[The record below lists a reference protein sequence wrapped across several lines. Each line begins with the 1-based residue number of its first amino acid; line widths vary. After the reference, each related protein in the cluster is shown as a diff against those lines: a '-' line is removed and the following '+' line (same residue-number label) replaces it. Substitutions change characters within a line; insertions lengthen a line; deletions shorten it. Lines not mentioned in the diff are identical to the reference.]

1 MAETSPGRPARVVV
15 VGGGITG
22 LTAAY
27 RIRQALGERVEITVV
42 DSAPKLGGK
51 LRTVDLAGVPADVGA
66 EAFVLRNP
74 AARTLVEELGLAGHL
89 VHPVLPAATV
99 HAGGRTVGLPART
112 MLGIPAE
119 PALVGDLLSAG
130 GAARVAREAELP
142 ALRLSADP
150 EAPDVSVGEVLA
162 ERMGRELVDRLVEPL
177 LGGVYAGRADLL
189 GLRAT
194 MPAVVAQ
201 LDRGAGS
208 LTAAAGAVLGPPPAR
223 ESARGPV
230 FGALRG
236 GMAGLVGELLR
247 RADPVV
253 RRGTPARA
261 LRPDG
266 RGWWVELGDARAP
279 EVCHA
284 DAVLLAVPP
293 PAARRLLAEVA
304 PTASEG
310 YARMDVA
317 SMAVVSL
324 ALPPDTALPESS
336 GVLLAVGE
344 RHREST
350 PFTAKAFTF
359 TARKWG
365 RDADQPVLLRASV
378 GRFGEAELLRRED
391 AELVAAVRADLAELT
406 GVTAAP
412 VDWRVTRWG
421 GGLPQY
427 GLEHTAAVARI
438 ERSVA
443 ELPGLAVAGAA
454 LHGVGIPACVDTAG
468 AAAARVVAHLRES
481 RSVRPMA
488 SETHCVR
495 RGGRR
500 HRRAIP

>member
-1 MAETSPGRPARVVV
+1 MPETSLGRPARVMV

-27 RIRQALGERVEITVV
+27 RIREALGDGVEITVV
-42 DSAPKLGGK
+42 ESAPSLGGK
-51 LRTVDLAGVPADVGA
+51 LRTVDLAGLPADVGA

-74 AARTLVEELGLAGHL
+74 AARTLVEELGLADRL
-89 VHPVLPAATV
+89 VHPVLSAATI
-99 HAGGRTVGLPART
+99 HAGGRTVGLPGRT

-119 PALVGDLLSAG
+119 PALVGDLLSAE
-130 GAARVAREAELP
+130 GAARVAGEARLP

-150 EAPDVSVGEVLA
+150 EEPDVSVGAVLA

-208 LTAAAGAVLGPPPAR
+208 LTEAAKAVLRPSPAA
-223 ESARGPV
+223 EGARGPV
-230 FGALRG
+230 FGAVRG
-236 GMAGLVGELLR
+236 GMSVLVEELLR

-253 RRGTPARA
+253 RRGAPARA
-261 LRPDG
+261 LRPDT

-284 DAVLLAVPP
+284 DAVVLAVPP
-293 PAARRLLAEVA
+293 PAARRLLDEVA
-304 PTASEG
+304 PAAAAG
-310 YARMDVA
+310 YAAMEVA

-324 ALPPDTALPESS
+324 ALPAGTVLPESS

-344 RHREST
+344 RHGST
-350 PFTAKAFTF
+350 SNPFTAKAFTF

-365 RDADQPVLLRASV
+365 READQPVLLRASV
-378 GRFGEAELLRRED
+378 GRFGEMELLRRED
-391 AELVAAVRADLAELT
+391 ADLVAAVRADLAELT
-406 GVTAAP
+406 GVAAEP
-412 VDWRVTRWG
+412 IDWTVTRWG

-427 GLEHTAAVARI
+427 GVEHTAAVARI

-443 ELPGLAVAGAA
+443 ALPGLAVAGAA
-454 LHGVGIPACVDTAG
+454 LRGVGIPACVDTAG
-468 AAAARVVAHLRES
+468 AAAARVVDHVRTS
-481 RSVRPMA
+481 RSVTP
-488 SETHCVR
+488 
-495 RGGRR
+495 
-500 HRRAIP
+500 AIPESQP

>member
-1 MAETSPGRPARVVV
+1 MPETSAGRPARVLVM
-15 VGGGITG
+15 GGGITG

-27 RIRQALGERVEITVV
+27 RIRQALGDRVEITVV
-42 DSAPKLGGK
+42 ESASTLGGK
-51 LRTVDLAGVPADVGA
+51 LRTVDLAGVPTDVGA

-74 AARTLVEELGLAGHL
+74 AARTLVEELGLADRL
-89 VHPVLPAATV
+89 VHPVLSAATV

-119 PALVGDLLSAG
+119 PALVGDLLSAE
-130 GAARVAREAELP
+130 GAARVAGETQLP
-142 ALRLSADP
+142 PLKLSADP

-208 LTAAAGAVLGPPPAR
+208 LTAAAGAVLGPAPAT
-223 ESARGPV
+223 EGTRGPV

-236 GMAGLVGELLR
+236 GMAVLVGELQR

-304 PTASEG
+304 PAASEG
-310 YARMDVA
+310 YARMAVA

-324 ALPPDTALPESS
+324 ALPPETVLPRAS

-344 RHREST
+344 RHDRG

-365 RDADQPVLLRASV
+365 RAAGQPVLLRASV

-406 GVTAAP
+406 GVTATP
-412 VDWRVTRWG
+412 VDWTVTRWG

-443 ELPGLAVAGAA
+443 ALPGLAVAGAA
-454 LHGVGIPACVDTAG
+454 LHGVGIPACVDTAN
-468 AAAARVVAHLRES
+468 AAAARVVTHLRES
-481 RSVRPMA
+481 RSVTPA
-488 SETHCVR
+488 ISETQ
-495 RGGRR
+495 
-500 HRRAIP
+500 P